1 MDRIFVLGNGR
12 SRLGLDLD
20 SLKSAGKVFG
30 CNALYRDF
38 SPDILFATDPGIS
51 KEIEESGYPNT
62 NEFFTRSPGHFNSK
76 KILKNNGY
84 SSGPVAVTHAAMC
97 NALNIYLIGFDL
109 VGIDDKHNNVYSN
122 TNNYLN
128 DSSNATFFGN
138 WVNQIYSIAK
148 EFAIPNFIRVGND
161 NQYKPEKWNLSNI
174 KYQTIDE
181 FLLEV
186 NTVSWQKPNE

>member
-12 SRLGLDLD
+12 SRLGLDLN

-38 SPDILFATDPGIS
+38 SPDVLFATDPGIS
-51 KEIEESGYPNT
+51 KEIEESGYPLN
-62 NEFFTRSPGHFNSK
+62 NDFFTRNPGNINSK

-84 SSGPVAVTHAAMC
+84 SSGPVAVTHAAMS

-109 VGIDDKHNNVYSN
+109 VGINNKHNNVYSN

-148 EFAIPNFIRVGND
+148 EFTIPNFIRVGNS

-186 NTVSWQKPNE
+186 NTVSWQKPSE

>member
-12 SRLGLDLD
+12 SRLGLDLN

-38 SPDILFATDPGIS
+38 SPDVLFATDPGIS
-51 KEIEESGYPNT
+51 KEIEESGYPLN
-62 NEFFTRSPGHFNSK
+62 NDFFTRNPGNINSK

-84 SSGPVAVTHAAMC
+84 SSGPVAVTHAAMS

-109 VGIDDKHNNVYSN
+109 VGINDKHNNVYSN

-148 EFAIPNFIRVGND
+148 EFTIPNFIRVGD
-161 NQYKPEKWNLSNI
+161 INQYKPEKWNLPNI
-174 KYQTIDE
+174 KYQTIDD
-181 FLLEV
+181 FLTEV